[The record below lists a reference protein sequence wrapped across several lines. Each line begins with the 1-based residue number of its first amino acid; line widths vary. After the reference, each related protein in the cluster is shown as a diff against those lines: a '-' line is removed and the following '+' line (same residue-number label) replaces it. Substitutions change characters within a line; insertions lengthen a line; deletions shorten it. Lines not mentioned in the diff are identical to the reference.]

1 MAEKTDLGRLTSP
14 SIIKLAD
21 ESLRLNSGSQVNG
34 RSSAEIWVDI
44 DKILEVLYFE
54 RKLQGPK
61 LQSVWSVE
69 ASNYVHVRLMSGD
82 SECSF
87 SWPHLG

>member
-34 RSSAEIWVDI
+34 RLSAQIWDDV
-44 DKILEVLYFE
+44 DKILEVLYLRCMSLLLE
-54 RKLQGPK
+54 TNYRGL
-61 LQSVWSVE
+61 SVKV
-69 ASNYVHVRLMSGD
+69 SGLLRP
-82 SECSF
+82 SI
-87 SWPHLG
+87 LYM

>member
-34 RSSAEIWVDI
+34 RLSAQIWDDV
-44 DKILEVLYFE
+44 DKILEVLYLCCMSLLLE
-54 RKLQGPK
+54 TNYRGL
-61 LQSVWSVE
+61 SVKV
-69 ASNYVHVRLMSGD
+69 SGLLRP
-82 SECSF
+82 SI
-87 SWPHLG
+87 LYM

>member
-34 RSSAEIWVDI
+34 RLSAQIWDDV
-44 DKILEVLYFE
+44 DKILEVLYLRCMSLLLE
-54 RKLQGPK
+54 TNYRGL
-61 LQSVWSVE
+61 SVKVYGLLRPSIL
-69 ASNYVHVRLMSGD
+69 YM
-82 SECSF
+82 
-87 SWPHLG
+87 

>member
-34 RSSAEIWVDI
+34 RSSAEIWDDI

-61 LQSVWSVE
+61 LQSVWSELCTCE
-69 ASNYVHVRLMSGD
+69 AYV
-82 SECSF
+82 
-87 SWPHLG
+87 W

>member
-34 RSSAEIWVDI
+34 RLSAQIWDDV
-44 DKILEVLYFE
+44 DKILEVLYLRCMSLLLE
-54 RKLQGPK
+54 TNYRAL
-61 LQSVWSVE
+61 SVKVYGLLRPSIL
-69 ASNYVHVRLMSGD
+69 YM
-82 SECSF
+82 
-87 SWPHLG
+87 